1 MLDQRLEEYAKS
13 DIYPFHMPGHKR
25 RWSAAADPYA
35 IDITEID
42 GFDNLHHAEEVL
54 KDAQERAADLYGS
67 KRAYYL
73 VNGSTCGL
81 LAAIGAACRRR
92 GGILVARNCHK
103 AVYHGIYMQELTAHY
118 LYPGINAYGIACAIT
133 PEQIKKGL
141 KQHPDVDA
149 VLLTSPTYEGV
160 VSDIAQIAE
169 LVHAHNIPLIVDEA
183 HGAHFGLAEDAAAF
197 PDSAVHCGADLVV
210 QSLHK
215 TLPSYT
221 QTALL
226 HVCSNRVPEER
237 VAQFLDIYET
247 SSPSYILMAG
257 MERCIRYMREAGAQK
272 LCSFRERLDWFGSR
286 MTALQRLKLIGREDF
301 SKEQAFDFDASKLLI
316 YTGNAG
322 ITGKVLY
329 DMLLQDYGLQM
340 EMAAGNYVLAMTS
353 LMDVEDGFE
362 RLEAALLEIDTR
374 LSAEQTAHPTALL
387 KGDARLSAGQT
398 AYPAEDAMHLVEHM
412 AHLTEHRQLSQK
424 CTAGEITRSNVTAD
438 SASENVSQFAHLYT
452 PQEQVCTIAEALDGA
467 QETVELKNAT
477 GRTAADYIY
486 LYPPGIP
493 LLAPGERI
501 TEKAVKDICLC
512 LQSGFTVHGLL
523 PDAELKVVISL

>member
-1 MLDQRLEEYAKS
+1 MLDRRLEEYAQS
-13 DIYPFHMPGHKR
+13 NIYPFHMPGHKR
-25 RWSAAADPYA
+25 KWRTAADPYA

-54 KDAQERAADLYGS
+54 KDAQERAAELYGS
-67 KRAYYL
+67 KQAYYL

-92 GGILVARNCHK
+92 GSILVARNCHK
-103 AVYHGIYMQELTAHY
+103 AVYHGIYMQELAAHY
-118 LYPGINAYGIACAIT
+118 VYPKINAHGIACAVT
-133 PEQIKKGL
+133 PEQIEKEL
-141 KQHPDVDA
+141 SQHPDVDA

-160 VSDIAQIAE
+160 VSDIARIAE
-169 LVHAHNIPLIVDEA
+169 LAHAHGIPLIVDEA
-183 HGAHFGLAEDAAAF
+183 HGAHFGLTEDEVF

-226 HVCSNRVPEER
+226 HVCSDRVPQKR
-237 VAQFLDIYET
+237 VEQFLDIYET

-257 MERCIRYMREAGAQK
+257 MERCIRYMRESGAQE
-272 LCSFRERLDWFGSR
+272 LCRFRERLDWFGSR
-286 MTALQRLKLIGREDF
+286 MAALRRLKLIGRADF
-301 SKEQAFDFDASKLLI
+301 SKEQAFGFDASKLLL

-322 ITGKVLY
+322 ITGKALY

-353 LMDVEDGFE
+353 LMDTDDGFE
-362 RLEAALLEIDTR
+362 RLEAALLEID
-374 LSAEQTAHPTALL
+374 
-387 KGDARLSAGQT
+387 ARLS
-398 AYPAEDAMHLVEHM
+398 
-412 AHLTEHRQLSQK
+412 QK
-424 CTAGEITRSNVTAD
+424 SPDNVTAA
-438 SASENVSQFAHLYT
+438 STSENVSQFAQLYT
-452 PQEQVCTIAEALDGA
+452 PQEQVCTIAEALDSA
-467 QETVELKNAT
+467 QEAVELKNAT
-477 GRTAADYIY
+477 GRIVSDYIY

-501 TEKAVKDICLC
+501 TEKAVRDICLC
-512 LQSGFTVHGLL
+512 LESGFTVHGLL
-523 PDAELKVVISL
+523 PDEQAAVMK

>member
-1 MLDQRLEEYAKS
+1 MLDRRLEEYAQS
-13 DIYPFHMPGHKR
+13 NIYPFHMPGHKR
-25 RWSAAADPYA
+25 KWRTAADPYA

-54 KDAQERAADLYGS
+54 KDAQERAAELYGS
-67 KRAYYL
+67 KQAYYL

-92 GGILVARNCHK
+92 SSILVARNCHK

-118 LYPGINAYGIACAIT
+118 VYPKINAYGIACAVT
-133 PEQIKKGL
+133 PEQIEKEL
-141 KQHPDVDA
+141 SQHPDVDA

-160 VSDIAQIAE
+160 VSDIARIAE
-169 LVHAHNIPLIVDEA
+169 LVHAHGIPLIVDEA
-183 HGAHFGLAEDAAAF
+183 HGAHFGLTEAEVF

-226 HVCSNRVPEER
+226 HVCSDRVPQKR
-237 VAQFLDIYET
+237 VEQFLDIYET

-257 MERCIRYMREAGAQK
+257 MERCIRYMRESGAQE
-272 LCSFRERLDWFGSR
+272 LCRFRERLDRFGSR
-286 MTALQRLKLIGREDF
+286 MAALRRLKLIGRADF
-301 SKEQAFDFDASKLLI
+301 SKKQAFGFDASKLLL

-322 ITGKVLY
+322 ITGKALY

-353 LMDVEDGFE
+353 LMDTDDGFE
-362 RLEAALLEIDTR
+362 RLEAALLEID
-374 LSAEQTAHPTALL
+374 
-387 KGDARLSAGQT
+387 ARLS
-398 AYPAEDAMHLVEHM
+398 
-412 AHLTEHRQLSQK
+412 QK
-424 CTAGEITRSNVTAD
+424 SPDSVTAV
-438 SASENVSQFAHLYT
+438 STSENVSQFAQLYT
-452 PQEQVCTIAEALDGA
+452 PQEQVCTIAEALDSA
-467 QETVELKNAT
+467 QEAVELKNAT
-477 GRTAADYIY
+477 GRIVSDYIY

-501 TEKAVKDICLC
+501 TEKAVRDICLC
-512 LQSGFTVHGLL
+512 LESGFTVHGLL
-523 PDAELKVVISL
+523 PDEQAAVMK

>member
-1 MLDQRLEEYAKS
+1 MLDRRLEEYAQS
-13 DIYPFHMPGHKR
+13 NIYPFHMPGHKR
-25 RWSAAADPYA
+25 KWRAAADPYA

-54 KDAQERAADLYGS
+54 KDAQERAAELYGS
-67 KRAYYL
+67 RQAYYL

-92 GGILVARNCHK
+92 GSILVARNCHK

-118 LYPGINAYGIACAIT
+118 VYPKINAYGIACAVT
-133 PEQIKKGL
+133 PEQIEKEL
-141 KQHPDVDA
+141 SQHPDVDA

-160 VSDIAQIAE
+160 VSDIARIAE
-169 LVHAHNIPLIVDEA
+169 LVHAHGIPLIVDEA
-183 HGAHFGLAEDAAAF
+183 HGAHFGLTEDEVF

-226 HVCSNRVPEER
+226 HVCSDRVPQKR
-237 VAQFLDIYET
+237 VEQFLDIYET

-257 MERCIRYMREAGAQK
+257 MERCIRYMRESGAQE
-272 LCSFRERLDWFGSR
+272 LCRFRERLERFGSR
-286 MTALQRLKLIGREDF
+286 MAALRRLKLIGRADF
-301 SKEQAFDFDASKLLI
+301 SKKQAFGFDASKLLL

-322 ITGKVLY
+322 ITGKALY

-353 LMDVEDGFE
+353 LMDTDDGFE
-362 RLEAALLEIDTR
+362 RLEAALLEID
-374 LSAEQTAHPTALL
+374 
-387 KGDARLSAGQT
+387 ARLS
-398 AYPAEDAMHLVEHM
+398 
-412 AHLTEHRQLSQK
+412 QK
-424 CTAGEITRSNVTAD
+424 SPDSVTAA
-438 SASENVSQFAHLYT
+438 STSENVSQFAQLYT
-452 PQEQVCTIAEALDGA
+452 PQEQVCTIAEALDSA
-467 QETVELKNAT
+467 QEAVELKNAT
-477 GRTAADYIY
+477 GRIVSDYIY

-501 TEKAVKDICLC
+501 TEKAVRDICLC
-512 LQSGFTVHGLL
+512 LESGFTVHGLL
-523 PDAELKVVISL
+523 PDEQAAVMK

>member
-1 MLDQRLEEYAKS
+1 MLDRRLEEYAQS
-13 DIYPFHMPGHKR
+13 NIYPFHMPGHKR
-25 RWSAAADPYA
+25 KWRTAADPYA

-54 KDAQERAADLYGS
+54 KDAQERAAELYGS
-67 KRAYYL
+67 RQAYYL

-92 GGILVARNCHK
+92 GSILVARNCHK

-118 LYPGINAYGIACAIT
+118 VYPKINAYGIACAVT
-133 PEQIKKGL
+133 PEQIEKEL
-141 KQHPDVDA
+141 SQHPDVDA

-160 VSDIAQIAE
+160 VSDIARIAE
-169 LVHAHNIPLIVDEA
+169 LVHAHGIPLIVDEA
-183 HGAHFGLAEDAAAF
+183 HGAHFGLTGDEVF

-226 HVCSNRVPEER
+226 HVCSDRVPPKR
-237 VAQFLDIYET
+237 VEQFLDIYET

-257 MERCIRYMREAGAQK
+257 MERCIRYMRESGAQE
-272 LCSFRERLDWFGSR
+272 LCRFRERLDRFGSR
-286 MTALQRLKLIGREDF
+286 MAALRRLKLIGRADF
-301 SKEQAFDFDASKLLI
+301 SKEQAFGFDASKLLL

-322 ITGKVLY
+322 ITGKALY

-353 LMDVEDGFE
+353 LMDTDDGFE
-362 RLEAALLEIDTR
+362 RLEAALLEID
-374 LSAEQTAHPTALL
+374 
-387 KGDARLSAGQT
+387 ARLS
-398 AYPAEDAMHLVEHM
+398 
-412 AHLTEHRQLSQK
+412 QK
-424 CTAGEITRSNVTAD
+424 SPDSVTAA
-438 SASENVSQFAHLYT
+438 STSENVSQFAQLYT
-452 PQEQVCTIAEALDGA
+452 PQEQVCTIAEALDSA
-467 QETVELKNAT
+467 QEAVELKNAT
-477 GRTAADYIY
+477 GRIVADYIY

-501 TEKAVKDICLC
+501 TEKAVRDICLC
-512 LQSGFTVHGLL
+512 LESGFTVHGLL
-523 PDAELKVVISL
+523 PDEQAAVMK

>member
-1 MLDQRLEEYAKS
+1 MLDRRLEEYAQS
-13 DIYPFHMPGHKR
+13 NIYPFHMPGHKR
-25 RWSAAADPYA
+25 KWRTAADPYA

-54 KDAQERAADLYGS
+54 KDAQERAAELYGS
-67 KRAYYL
+67 KQAYYL

-92 GGILVARNCHK
+92 GSILVARNCHK

-118 LYPGINAYGIACAIT
+118 VYPKINAYGIACAVT
-133 PEQIKKGL
+133 PEQIEKEL
-141 KQHPDVDA
+141 SQHPDVDA

-160 VSDIAQIAE
+160 VSDIARIAE
-169 LVHAHNIPLIVDEA
+169 LAHAHGIPLIVDEA
-183 HGAHFGLAEDAAAF
+183 HGAHFGLTEAEVF

-226 HVCSNRVPEER
+226 HVCSDRVPQKR
-237 VAQFLDIYET
+237 VEQFLDIYET

-257 MERCIRYMREAGAQK
+257 MERCIRYMRESGAQE
-272 LCSFRERLDWFGSR
+272 LCRFRERLDRFGSR
-286 MTALQRLKLIGREDF
+286 MAALRRLKLIGRADF
-301 SKEQAFDFDASKLLI
+301 SKEQAFGFDASKLLL

-322 ITGKVLY
+322 ITGKALY

-353 LMDVEDGFE
+353 LMDTDDGFA
-362 RLEAALLEIDTR
+362 RLEAALLEID
-374 LSAEQTAHPTALL
+374 
-387 KGDARLSAGQT
+387 ARLS
-398 AYPAEDAMHLVEHM
+398 
-412 AHLTEHRQLSQK
+412 QK
-424 CTAGEITRSNVTAD
+424 SPDNVTAA
-438 SASENVSQFAHLYT
+438 STSENVSQFAQLYT
-452 PQEQVCTIAEALDGA
+452 PQEQVCTIAEALDSA
-467 QETVELKNAT
+467 QEAVELKNAT
-477 GRTAADYIY
+477 GRIVSDYIY

-501 TEKAVKDICLC
+501 TEKAVRDICLC
-512 LQSGFTVHGLL
+512 LESGFTVHGLL
-523 PDAELKVVISL
+523 PDEQAAVMK